1 MSSEMF
7 LFLNVVIVI
16 FFCFSIFVNVLM
28 LLKCTTTLQGLET
41 NKCDLQVMIKN
52 FLNSYIVF
60 WQLQDLLK
68 SKASENIIL
77 SSTLGK
83 HLVLHTKGLG

>member
-7 LFLNVVIVI
+7 LFLNVVTVM
-16 FFCFSIFVNVLM
+16 FFCFSFFVNVLM
-28 LLKCTTTLQGLET
+28 LLKCTTVFQGLET
-41 NKCDLQVMIKN
+41 NKCSLQVMTKN
-52 FLNSYIVF
+52 FPNSYIVF

-68 SKASENIIL
+68 SKALENIIL
-77 SSTLGK
+77 SSRLGK

>member
-1 MSSEMF
+1 
-7 LFLNVVIVI
+7 
-16 FFCFSIFVNVLM
+16 M
-28 LLKCTTTLQGLET
+28 LLKCTTVIQGLET
-41 NKCDLQVMIKN
+41 NKCNLQVMTKN
-52 FLNSYIVF
+52 FPNSYIVF

>member
-1 MSSEMF
+1 
-7 LFLNVVIVI
+7 
-16 FFCFSIFVNVLM
+16 M
-28 LLKCTTTLQGLET
+28 LLKCTTALQGLET
-41 NKCDLQVMIKN
+41 NKCNLQVMIKN

-83 HLVLHTKGLG
+83 HLVLHTRARMTVINQGDMIALDGYRSNF